1 MHVGNRKSRIQNLKS
16 DETGQSLTVLVLV
29 ASLAMLLIVG
39 LLHDAGAVAVA
50 QVQAQAAADLAVQE
64 AAKELDLAAFYAG
77 QRVTLTSGALQ
88 LAQQR
93 LTEYYTGPLQLT
105 GLGLEQPTSRHVAI
119 RLTAR
124 LVVPT
129 PYLRLIGIPTIERHI
144 QAVAVPAF
152 GNQWEGQ

>member
-93 LTEYYTGPLQLT
+93 LTE
-105 GLGLEQPTSRHVAI
+105 
-119 RLTAR
+119 
-124 LVVPT
+124 
-129 PYLRLIGIPTIERHI
+129 
-144 QAVAVPAF
+144 
-152 GNQWEGQ
+152 